1 MVRILDHLRRKYKYG
16 YPEKV
21 EYCLFDPNYITLS
34 AVVPNNGEGNK
45 YFRIVLKAE
54 NFITGYNPVEGFV
67 SHVSPSRSNKGKE
80 VCRET
85 PS

>member
-34 AVVPNNGEGNK
+34 VVVPNNGEGK

-67 SHVSPSRSNKGKE
+67 SLRHAFKVELHSLKL
-80 VCRET
+80 
-85 PS
+85 